1 MNINELDEQ
10 ANAHAG
16 LTSWQC
22 NVPADEIIELIAAY
36 REAVAALNEALPG
49 CIGYAEYWSGEGADK
64 ADKSCM
70 QVREALDTA
79 KRLGVE

>member
-1 MNINELDEQ
+1 MNINELYEQ

-36 REAVAALNEALPG
+36 RESVAALGAMVTYARADRCGLKIADDAL
-49 CIGYAEYWSGEGADK
+49 A
-64 ADKSCM
+64 
-70 QVREALDTA
+70 TA

>member
-36 REAVAALNEALPG
+36 REAVVVIKGSPCMCFAGCEICDNWPTNEQALT
-49 CIGYAEYWSGEGADK
+49 
-64 ADKSCM
+64 
-70 QVREALDTA
+70 TA